1 MTATTTVTN
10 SIECD
15 PTNLNTGG
23 AITVTVNGG
32 SGSFEYEMTHPD
44 GVTTSMNFDGVFTGL
59 VQEGLYSFTIT
70 DTNTTSSNCE
80 ITVTQYLDAPVLPV
94 IDDVQVV
101 DVSCH
106 GGSDGVLTVVMDP
119 TSVVDR
125 VLTYVLYQS
134 SDLVNP
140 YRHAQ
145 TIGTFDMLPMGDYQV
160 RVISSRSCFD
170 TFDV

>member
-1 MTATTTVTN
+1 
-10 SIECD
+10 
-15 PTNLNTGG
+15 
-23 AITVTVNGG
+23 
-32 SGSFEYEMTHPD
+32 
-44 GVTTSMNFDGVFTGL
+44 
-59 VQEGLYSFTIT
+59 
-70 DTNTTSSNCE
+70 DTYTTSSNCE

-119 TSVVDR
+119 SSVVDR
-125 VLTYVLYQS
+125 VLTYVLYQA

-145 TIGTFDMLPMGDYQV
+145 NIGIFDMLPEGAYRV
-160 RVISSRSCFD
+160 RVISSRGCFD
-170 TFDV
+170 TFDVTVGEPPVLTASEDVSPFVCNVNNDVNVSTITVTGAG